1 MKKPLSF
8 LFLFIGLRY
17 AWPSGSRRFASFIS
31 VLCMLGITLGV
42 AALIIVISVMNGL
55 ESELK
60 ERMLSSVPHA
70 VVSAPQ
76 GNLPMHY
83 DYEAIVAADP
93 NVIGAMPQIA
103 DEIMIQSGSGLSGAM
118 IYGIMPE
125 VYPKHDLV
133 RTSAG
138 NEAFNNLLPNTFEV
152 VIGSKLASAL
162 GASIGDKVRL
172 ISPRNIRYTPMGR
185 IPAQRL
191 FRVSG
196 IFSSGGDKSD
206 GAVVL
211 ANIEDVRRLAG
222 IPKDEVSGVRFWL
235 RDPFGSDHFI
245 SKVATIDP
253 AVKVT
258 DWRESEG
265 EFFQS
270 VAMEKT
276 MMSLMLA
283 LIILVAAFN
292 MFSALIMVVTNKI
305 AEIAILRTMGAQTR
319 TILGIFVV
327 EGALSGVI
335 GAMLGTVLGLLAVAN
350 IDALLSSLGL
360 NFYLGA
366 GGNMP
371 CELRY
376 PQVAL
381 VAGGTI
387 LLSFLITIYPS
398 LKGAHMRPAQS
409 LRYE

>member
-1 MKKPLSF
+1 MKKPLIF

-60 ERMLSSVPHA
+60 ERVLSSVPHA

-83 DYEAIVAADP
+83 DYEAIVAQDP

-162 GASIGDKVRL
+162 SASIGDKVRI

-196 IFSSGGDKSD
+196 IFSSGVDKSD

-258 DWRESEG
+258 DWRVSEG

-292 MFSALIMVVTNKI
+292 MFSALIMVVT
-305 AEIAILRTMGAQTR
+305 
-319 TILGIFVV
+319 ILGIFVV
-327 EGALSGVI
+327 EGALSGII